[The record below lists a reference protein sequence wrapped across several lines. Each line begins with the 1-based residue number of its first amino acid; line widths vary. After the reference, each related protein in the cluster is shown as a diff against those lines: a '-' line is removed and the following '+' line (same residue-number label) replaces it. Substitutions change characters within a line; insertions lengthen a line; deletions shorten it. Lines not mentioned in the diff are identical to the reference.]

1 MGWSDRVGTN
11 YQNGRPRATVYSRPW
26 IPRVEVDTMPAM
38 ADTPPDQV
46 TAEAPSL
53 ANTARWMVIL
63 VGTLYLLR
71 ELGPI
76 LKPLFLAVLVGYIV
90 LPVHLTVKK
99 WVPGRLSL
107 AASGVLAVGVDPL
120 VAAAVG

>member
-1 MGWSDRVGTN
+1 
-11 YQNGRPRATVYSRPW
+11 
-26 IPRVEVDTMPAM
+26 M
-38 ADTPPDQV
+38 APKPPTIHV

-53 ANTARWMVIL
+53 AETARALVIL
-63 VGTLYLLR
+63 VCAYFLLR

-76 LKPLFLAVLVGYIV
+76 LKPVLLAVLLAYII

-107 AASGVLAVGVDPL
+107 AASAILSLILILLLTVGIQATVRIL
-120 VAAAVG
+120 VE